1 MAIKALDLSKIHEHV
16 SIHDDDKDPKTA
28 TVFKLGVLSS
38 RDVGRI
44 RDTVT
49 SVTISTTRSGD
60 NDDVNTSIEK
70 SKMNFEALR
79 RGLKGWSNFIGPDD
93 KPVPFATHSRDVDGR
108 QREVVRAELL
118 DLIPLIVVEELAEL
132 ILADNQATETDLK
145 N

>member
-49 SVTISTTRSGD
+49 SVTISTTGAQ
-60 NDDVNTSIEK
+60 NEDVSTNIEK